1 MKNVIL
7 YAFVFSLLFN
17 VFQFVNSTKILEGK
31 ETEVQKVKTQ
41 LKTSRDSLMQLSNSN
56 YFALESD
63 EDAQEYFFSN
73 NLDYQKVALKVKEDL
88 IVLNENKNGN
98 QLVPYE
104 PIDGKSFI
112 VNTSKILNHRWLI
125 AEFSNGDLW
134 GQILVKYFVSFSQW
148 HFCHNIV
155 QLCQQDHTLESHG
168 FCTICRIQGL

>member
-1 MKNVIL
+1 
-7 YAFVFSLLFN
+7 
-17 VFQFVNSTKILEGK
+17 VNSTKILEGK

-56 YFALESD
+56 YFALEND

-73 NLDYQKVALKVKEDL
+73 NLDYQKVAVKVKEDL

-134 GQILVKYFVSFSQW
+134 GQILVKYFVSADRPTEFETVETVLYERQTK
-148 HFCHNIV
+148 N
-155 QLCQQDHTLESHG
+155 
-168 FCTICRIQGL
+168 

>member
-73 NLDYQKVALKVKEDL
+73 NLDYQKVAVKVKEDL

-134 GQILVKYFVSFSQW
+134 GQILVKYFVSADRPTEFETVETVLYERQTK
-148 HFCHNIV
+148 N
-155 QLCQQDHTLESHG
+155 
-168 FCTICRIQGL
+168 